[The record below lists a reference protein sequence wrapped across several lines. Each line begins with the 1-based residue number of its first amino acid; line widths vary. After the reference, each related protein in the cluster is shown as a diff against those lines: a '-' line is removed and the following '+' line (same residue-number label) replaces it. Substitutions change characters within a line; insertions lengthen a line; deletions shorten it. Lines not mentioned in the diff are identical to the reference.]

1 MGQQAADIPSGA
13 RSRLPRVAGSGSA
26 TALWRPWLVRGVLL
40 AASAILLASLARPY
54 WTMRVKA
61 PQYPKGLALVV
72 YANRIDGDVRE
83 IDMLNHYI
91 GMKPLN
97 EGATTER
104 RLAIPGIIA
113 AASALLLLGW
123 LSTRWAASLALPT
136 LAIPPVFALD
146 LYYWLRTFGLHLNP
160 KAPLSHA
167 VKPFVPPLAGQG
179 KIAQFDVVAGFGHGF
194 WLAVAAG
201 LLALVALWL
210 KGRGHGRARAVAV
223 ALTAG
228 LVTLGLGRD
237 AAAQTWLVGGTDGLV
252 TIQEAVNRAA
262 DGDAVLVRPGRYAGP
277 LMVRTRV
284 ALVGQDGAVVDGG
297 GRGTV
302 VTLAVAGITMTGF
315 TVRGSGDILSA
326 EHTGVL
332 VNAPD
337 TVVANNRLEDVL
349 FGVHLR
355 HAPHSVVRNNVFHGK
370 ALPVAR
376 RGDAI
381 RVWYS
386 DDVTIERNHV
396 LDGRDVVLW
405 YSKRLTIRGNEVRR
419 GRYGLHF
426 MYCDGAEV
434 VDNIVADN
442 SVGIY
447 LMYSAHLNLR
457 GNRMASNRGPSGY
470 GLGLKDMD
478 GVRIEDNVLADN
490 RVGVFMEHAS
500 GEWRGNRVVANDIGI
515 WLWPSSRQNRFAGN
529 DLIDNGEQVSVEGE
543 IGDRGN
549 EWAGNFWSDYRGFD
563 ADGDGV
569 GDVPYRSVRLF
580 ERLTE
585 RVPALRLYADSPAA
599 QTIELAARLFPVF
612 APRPKL
618 VDLQPRMQPLGRG
631 SVTAPVHVR
640 ESQLSGARA
649 I

>member
-1 MGQQAADIPSGA
+1 MGPPAPDSPSAAP
-13 RSRLPRVAGSGSA
+13 
-26 TALWRPWLVRGVLL
+26 RPWLVRGMLL
-40 AASAILLASLARPY
+40 AASAILLASLAQPY
-54 WTMRVKA
+54 WMMRVKA

-72 YANRIDGDVRE
+72 YANRIEGDVRE
-83 IDMLNHYI
+83 IEMLNHYI
-91 GMKPLN
+91 GMKPLHD
-97 EGATTER
+97 GAKTER
-104 RLAIPGIIA
+104 RLAIPGILA
-113 AASALLLLGW
+113 AAIALVLLGW
-123 LSTRWAASLALPT
+123 LSTRWAAGLALP
-136 LAIPPVFALD
+136 AVAVPPLFALD
-146 LYYWLRTFGLHLNP
+146 VYYWLRTFGLHLNP

-167 VKPFVPPLAGQG
+167 VKPFVPPLAGHG
-179 KIAQFDVVAGFGHGF
+179 KIAQFDVVAGFGPGF
-194 WLAVAAG
+194 WFAAAAG

-210 KGRGHGRARAVAV
+210 KGRGRGRPRGVAV
-223 ALTAG
+223 ALAAG
-228 LVTLGLGRD
+228 LALLGPARE
-237 AAAQTWLVGGTDGLV
+237 ACAQTWRVGGADGLATV
-252 TIQEAVNRAA
+252 QEAVERAA
-262 DGDAVLVRPGRYAGP
+262 DGDTVLVRPGRYAGP
-277 LMVRTRV
+277 LIVRTRV
-284 ALVGQDGAVVDGG
+284 ELVGQDGAVVDGG

-302 VTLAVAGITMTGF
+302 VTLAAPGITLRGL
-315 TVRGSGDILSA
+315 TVRGSGDVLSA
-326 EHTGVL
+326 EHTGIL
-332 VNAPD
+332 VSAPEI
-337 TVVANNRLEDVL
+337 VIEHNRLEDVL
-349 FGVHLR
+349 FGVHIR
-355 HAPHSVVRNNVFHGK
+355 HAPRSVVRDNVFHGK

-405 YSKRLTIRGNEVRR
+405 YSNRLTIRGNDVRR

-434 VDNIVADN
+434 ADNVVAEN

-447 LMYSAHLNLR
+447 LMYSAHLALR

-478 GVRIEDNVLADN
+478 GVQIEDNVLADN

-500 GEWRGNRVVANDIGI
+500 GQWRGNRLVANDVGI
-515 WLWPSSRQNRFAGN
+515 WLWPSSRQNRFTGN
-529 DLIDNGEQVSVEGE
+529 DLIDNGEQVSVEGGM
-543 IGDRGN
+543 GDRGN

-599 QTIELAARLFPVF
+599 QTLELAARLFPIF
-612 APRPKL
+612 APKPKL
-618 VDLQPRMQPLGRG
+618 VDTQPRMQPLGPG
-631 SVTAPVHVR
+631 P
-640 ESQLSGARA
+640 RA
-649 I
+649 A